1 MKIKVTKK
9 TDQEI
14 DIELPAFWG
23 SEDHETFIGV
33 INENTVIKI
42 NKRESYKCIQS
53 CKSWLMS
60 DDIATAYRDWIS
72 ISETEFL
79 EVHESFL
86 QSLSLM
92 PKMIED

>member
-1 MKIKVTKK
+1 MQIKIKQQTEK
-9 TDQEI
+9 TI
-14 DIELPAFWG
+14 DLELPAFFG

-33 INENTVIKI
+33 INEDTVIKI
-42 NKRESYKCIQS
+42 QNRKNYKVIQNCS
-53 CKSWLMS
+53 TWLMS

-92 PKMIED
+92 PKMIVD